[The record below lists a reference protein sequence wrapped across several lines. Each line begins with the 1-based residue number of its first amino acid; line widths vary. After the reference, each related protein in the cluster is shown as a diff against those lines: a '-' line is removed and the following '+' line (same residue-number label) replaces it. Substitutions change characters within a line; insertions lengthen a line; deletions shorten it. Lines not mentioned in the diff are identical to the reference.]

1 MSTTTIQEPK
11 TNRSNRNNEHATLGD
26 VREDVA
32 TLKADA
38 KDCAVGIAETGV
50 ESLKSGAEALCD
62 TATSA
67 AHSAKETH
75 EKLNR
80 TIASRPTT
88 SILIA
93 LGVGALAARLLSR
106 R

>member
-1 MSTTTIQEPK
+1 MNTATIQETKANPNK
-11 TNRSNRNNEHATLGD
+11 SNTDRATISD

-32 TLKADA
+32 ALKTDA

-50 ESLKSGAEALCD
+50 ETLKFGTEALCD

-67 AHSAKETH
+67 AQSAKESH
-75 EKLNR
+75 EKLNQA
-80 TIASRPTT
+80 IASRPTT
-88 SILIA
+88 SVLIA
-93 LGVGALAARLLSR
+93 FGVGALAARLLSR